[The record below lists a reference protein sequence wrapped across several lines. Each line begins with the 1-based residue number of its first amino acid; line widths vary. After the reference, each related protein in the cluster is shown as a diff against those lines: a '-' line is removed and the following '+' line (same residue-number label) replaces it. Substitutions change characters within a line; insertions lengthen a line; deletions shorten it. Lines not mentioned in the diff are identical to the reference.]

1 MAPPSMQF
9 PLSSVVW
16 ARQKGYPPWPAVIT
30 ASPLTG
36 HWVLGWARKRK
47 YHCTFLAW
55 NKEWSWVERENL
67 KPFTSEVGEDRKR
80 KCLVKNSKIA
90 QALVKAIQL
99 GLNILKEPEKL
110 SEYLVRKE
118 EKVEDDLEEI
128 FVERLLREDLEDKS
142 SMKGAAFSETSL
154 EEMFVDSIIEETL
167 SEDLPNENLGDKKNE
182 HGVVNV

>member
-1 MAPPSMQF
+1 MAPPAMQF

-36 HWVLGWARKRK
+36 HWVLGWARKRR

-67 KPFTSEVGEDRKR
+67 VPFTREVGVARRK

-90 QALVKAIQL
+90 QALVQAIQL
-99 GLNILKEPEKL
+99 GLHILQEPEKL
-110 SEYLVRKE
+110 SDYLVME
-118 EKVEDDLEEI
+118 EKKVVDELEEK
-128 FVERLLREDLEDKS
+128 FVERLLREVNEEN
-142 SMKGAAFSETSL
+142 SEREKAVGIEATA
-154 EEMFVDSIIEETL
+154 EETFVDAIIEE
-167 SEDLPNENLGDKKNE
+167 SFS
-182 HGVVNV
+182 